1 MPVRI
6 IRNENEPRNI
16 YYEFDSD
23 AKYLLG
29 EGGMG
34 RVYKGKQVEEIGGFK
49 REREI
54 ALKLLFD
61 DLPQSAIDRSKREAS
76 IRIKSDNLVEMI
88 DFVETYEEKYGN
100 SIKHYHVVSEF
111 LDGLALD
118 DLLIGKTTNH
128 DGQPNPTAQ
137 RLFKDYNENRK
148 VFVGTVFRS
157 ILSGVQAL
165 HDKGFIHRDIDPSNI
180 MVTSDGRIKLIDFGI
195 ARQVKEIGTQDK
207 HLTKSGQFV
216 GKAYYAAPEL
226 ISGDI
231 AHQDFT
237 TDVYAL
243 GIMFFQLVVGHL
255 PFDGPSH
262 EVAMKQMHDKLPLS
276 EVKDKTLRRIIEKA
290 TDKKQ
295 NKRYQSAAELRV
307 DIDKWINSTPQPH
320 SSKWLTVAGI
330 TSIAMVAVVAW
341 LFYKFGKDKQTENN
355 SDLGY
360 AAAIQLLSDGNTAE
374 DGLSMLNELKSKKN
388 YDATFLLSRLYFD
401 PMAAK
406 EKGTEFYDEKWDTMR
421 NNCGLEASNEIAHEL
436 LMDALE
442 MDGAER
448 DCRLY
453 YELGCDYLYAR
464 GVESKDFN
472 EAKEYFSKIDEW
484 TKNDSESEYGKAISE
499 KLVAVGL
506 KEPTKPNFETA
517 VQLLSDSNTAKEG
530 LLMIEE
536 LREKDYKAIF
546 LLSRLYFDPIIAN
559 EKGTEFYEKKWQT
572 MRDDCGLVASNEEA
586 HELLM
591 KAFQMEEAESDY
603 KLLYELGCDFLYAR
617 GIHGK
622 KDYHK
627 ARWCFLKVD
636 DLAKEDTAFMVAI
649 SEKLKAVKGYSLQ
662 KP

>member
-61 DLPQSAIDRSKREAS
+61 DLPQSAIDRSRREAS
-76 IRIKSDNLVEMI
+76 IRIKNDNLVEMI
-88 DFVETYEEKYGN
+88 DFVETQEEKYGN
-100 SIKHYHVVSEF
+100 IIKHYHVVSEF

-118 DLLIGKTTNH
+118 DLLLGKTHNYDT
-128 DGQPNPTAQ
+128 QVNPFAQ
-137 RLFKDYNENRK
+137 QLFKDYNENRK
-148 VFVGTVFRS
+148 AFVGTVFRS

-165 HDKGFIHRDIDPSNI
+165 HDNGYIHRDIDPSNI
-180 MVTSDGRIKLIDFGI
+180 MVTSDGKIKLIDFGI

-207 HLTKSGQFV
+207 HLTKSGQFI
-216 GKAYYAAPEL
+216 GKSYYAAPEL

-243 GIMFFQLVVGHL
+243 GIMLFQLVVGHL

-262 EVAMKQMHDKLPLS
+262 EVAAKQVHDKLPLN
-276 EVKDKTLRRIIEKA
+276 EVKDKTVRKIIEKA

-295 NKRYQSAAELRV
+295 KNRYQSAAELRV
-307 DIDKWINSTPQPH
+307 DIDNWMNSVVTPPPPKWIAI
-320 SSKWLTVAGI
+320 AG
-330 TSIAMVAVVAW
+330 VAVAAVIAF
-341 LFYKFGKDKQTENN
+341 LIFKPDKPIKRDYPTCYET
-355 SDLGY
+355 
-360 AAAIQLLSDGNTAE
+360 AIQLLSEGNSAK
-374 DGLSMLNELKSKKN
+374 DGLSMLNELKGRKD

-401 PMAAK
+401 PTN
-406 EKGTEFYDEKWDTMR
+406 EKGTEFYEEKWKTMR
-421 NNCGLEASNEIAHEL
+421 NKCGLEASNEQAHEL
-436 LMDALE
+436 LIDALNME
-442 MDGAER
+442 GAER
-448 DCRLY
+448 DCKLY

-464 GVESKDFN
+464 GIESKDFK
-472 EAKEYFSKIDEW
+472 EAGKYFSKLDEW
-484 TKNDSESEYGKAISE
+484 TKNEPESEYGKAISE

-506 KEPTKPNFETA
+506 KEPTKPKFETA
-517 VQLLSDSNTAKEG
+517 VQLLSESNTSKEG
-530 LLMIEE
+530 LSMLEE
-536 LREKDYKAIF
+536 LKEKDYKAAF

-559 EKGTEFYEKKWQT
+559 EKGIEFYEKKWQT
-572 MRDDCGLVASNEEA
+572 MRNDCGLEANNEEA
-586 HELLM
+586 HKLLM
-591 KAFQMEEAESDY
+591 KAFQMEEAENDY

-617 GIHGK
+617 GINAK

-627 ARWCFLKVD
+627 AHWCFLKVD
-636 DLAKEDTAFMVAI
+636 DLAKEDMAFLAAI
-649 SEKLKAVKGYSLQ
+649 SEKLKAVKSYSPQ